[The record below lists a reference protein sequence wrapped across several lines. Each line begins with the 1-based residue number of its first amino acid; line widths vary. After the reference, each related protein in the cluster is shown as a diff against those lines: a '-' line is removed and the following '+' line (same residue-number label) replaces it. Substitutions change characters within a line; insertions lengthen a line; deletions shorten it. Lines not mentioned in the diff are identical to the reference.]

1 MVMTLEGQMK
11 ELFQRE
17 NKYSQTLRDQFLF
30 YLDNVTVQFSHVK
43 ALSEV
48 TLKVS
53 PGEILFVT
61 GKSGAGKTT
70 LLNLL
75 ASDVTPT
82 SGKVLTNNIKTTHM
96 AQVFQDLKL
105 FEHETIENN
114 LWYAYDP
121 SIYKNK
127 AEFYNDLLELAKV
140 LGFSNKLN
148 LKIEKANGGLK
159 AKVAIT
165 RALLTKP
172 TVLIA
177 DEPTAALDKESAIK
191 LFDVLNFYNVK
202 RKLTVI
208 WASHNR
214 ELVKQF
220 PGKIIHLEKGKLIY
234 SGHACFI

>member
-11 ELFQRE
+11 EVVR
-17 NKYSQTLRDQFLF
+17 SQKNHHHQLRDQFVY
-30 YLDNVTVQFSHVK
+30 YLDNVSVNYSKSK
-43 ALSEV
+43 ALSDI
-48 TLKVS
+48 TLTVN

-61 GKSGAGKTT
+61 GKSGAGKTS

-75 ASDVTPT
+75 AGDVLPS
-82 SGKVLTNNIKTTHM
+82 SGRAYGIHANNRFV

-105 FEHETIENN
+105 FDNRTCEENI
-114 LWYAYDP
+114 WMAYDRT
-121 SIYKNK
+121 IYKSKN
-127 AEFYNDLLELAKV
+127 EFYADMIELVNV
-140 LGFSNKLN
+140 LGIKDKLQD
-148 LKIEKANGGLK
+148 KIVNTNGGLK
-159 AKVAIT
+159 QKVAMI
-165 RALLTKP
+165 RALMSRP
-172 TVLIA
+172 NILIA
-177 DEPTAALDKESAIK
+177 DEPTSSLDKESSVK

-214 ELVKQF
+214 DLVKQF